1 MAKERTDSL
10 ARYREMRDFAR
21 TPEPAGATGNTR
33 RRALR
38 FVIQKHAAR
47 RLHYDFRLELDGTLK
62 SWAVPK
68 GPSLDPADKRLAVHV
83 EDHPL
88 DYAGF
93 EGSIPEHAYGAG
105 HVVVWDRGT
114 WLPVGD
120 PHEGYGAGNL
130 KFELRGEKL
139 HGRFVLVR
147 MKRGS
152 DAAKE
157 NWLLI
162 KERDADARPGEGAVL
177 TETRPESVISGR
189 TLDDIAAGRSAPR
202 LRRRSARSSAQTAS
216 PKPAAPA
223 AAKATAAKAARK
235 AAKKRATPSAR
246 KTTAKGSHA
255 SKSASRN
262 G

>member
-1 MAKERTDSL
+1 MAKERTDQL

-21 TPEPAGATGNTR
+21 TPEPAGTTGKTR
-33 RRALR
+33 KRALR

-120 PHEGYGAGNL
+120 PHEGYSAGNL

-139 HGRFVLVR
+139 HGRFALVR
-147 MKRGS
+147 MKRWS

-162 KERDADARPGEGAVL
+162 KERDAEARPGEGAVL
-177 TETRPESVISGR
+177 TETRPESVISGL
-189 TLDDIAAGRSAPR
+189 TLDDIAADRSAPQ
-202 LRRRSARSSAQTAS
+202 LRRRSARSSVKTAP
-216 PKPAAPA
+216 PKAAAP
-223 AAKATAAKAARK
+223 TAAKTGRK
-235 AAKKRATPSAR
+235 AAKKRGTVSAR
-246 KTTAKGSHA
+246 NTIAKGSHA
-255 SKSASRN
+255 SKNASRN